1 LLHAWFKREVI
12 DYRYT
17 KNEAGQ
23 KVVVKTQNGAEKYW
37 ELSQCLKHPKCPV
50 ERGTIDNLSFL
61 LDLRHEIEH
70 RSTDRIDDTI
80 SARLQACCINFN
92 DAIKKEFGAQYALEA
107 RLPIALQFVTF
118 SPDQRAIL
126 KKARGLPFHVETM
139 MTAFDEKL
147 TAEQRD
153 DPRFAFRVFMIPKTA
168 NRAPGSD
175 LAVEIV
181 TPGSEIAKSF
191 AIALRDCL
199 RIRI

>member
-1 LLHAWFKREVI
+1 MLHAWFKREGI

-23 KVVVKTQNGAEKYW
+23 KVVVKTQNGVEKYW

-107 RLPIALQFVTF
+107 RLPIALQRGGSVCLNIF
-118 SPDQRAIL
+118 RASDKWFL
-126 KKARGLPFHVETM
+126 PLVMLRPGLAAAH
-139 MTAFDEKL
+139 
-147 TAEQRD
+147 
-153 DPRFAFRVFMIPKTA
+153 
-168 NRAPGSD
+168 
-175 LAVEIV
+175 
-181 TPGSEIAKSF
+181 
-191 AIALRDCL
+191 
-199 RIRI
+199 